1 MTPNSRRRLAELSEA
16 AARRFDTFEVK
27 AALLFNGPL
36 WTESARAELLA
47 MKAGAQPGP
56 DRATQPEPDRQ
67 TAQPEP
73 PRQAAHARQQPLS
86 ASGMLT
92 LDDVA
97 DRLGF
102 AGEDRRRSVR
112 RLLRRHNVPYIRR
125 GARTWLLTPAQ
136 LDQLMGALECSPFDG
151 AARSTTS
158 AEPFVSARQ
167 PRSSANTLRVAVNA
181 KLRKPTGR
189 SSCRTSKARSSTGA
203 PLRIVR

>member
-1 MTPNSRRRLAELSEA
+1 MTPDSRRRLAELSEA

-36 WTESARAELLA
+36 WTERARAELLA

-67 TAQPEP
+67 AVPPEP

-136 LDQLMGALECSPFDG
+136 LDQLMGALECSASES
-151 AARSTTS
+151 AARSTTAAARS
-158 AEPFVSARQ
+158 VSGRQ
-167 PRSSANTLRVAVNA
+167 PASSKSILQAVVNA
-181 KLRKPTGR
+181 RLQRPT
-189 SSCRTSKARSSTGA
+189 RTGSRARSA
-203 PLRIVR
+203 PSSFTVLAGGRKG